1 MIASPDLTGLGGWA
15 ALLIGMTLSFIYS
28 GMETGNYVVNK
39 IRLELRAEAGQRRAV
54 RLHGLLAKPDTPLI
68 VVLIGN
74 NLANYLASAGMFL
87 IVQSEAYAALI
98 LTPLVFVFCELL
110 PKNLFHRHG
119 ESLAYVFG
127 GFLSLSRRLFAA
139 TGLVVL
145 IRGIVWLVT
154 RLFGHGPTGVS
165 GALGGGRWQMAIL
178 LAEGR
183 ASGALTHAQ
192 SLIAERVVNIGQVG
206 LRDVMVPLEK
216 AAMVSELATKE
227 QLHRLLADGCPSR
240 LGVFRDDRDNIV
252 GVLNVY
258 EALLDES
265 GAEPSS
271 HVGPAVRLPESLSVT
286 EALVRLQH
294 QRAVVGIVCSEKD
307 RAVGLLGVRD
317 LVEEIVGELAE

>member
-1 MIASPDLTGLGGWA
+1 MIASLDLTGLCGWA
-15 ALLIGMTLSFIYS
+15 ALLIGMTLSFLYS

-54 RLHGLLAKPDTPLI
+54 RLHALLAETDTPLI
-68 VVLIGN
+68 VVLVGN
-74 NLANYLASAGMFL
+74 NLANYLASVGMFL
-87 IVQSEAYAALI
+87 IVQSEAYSALI

-139 TGLVVL
+139 TGLVGL

-154 RLFGHGPTGVS
+154 RLVGRGPTGVS
-165 GALGGGRWQMAIL
+165 GALGGGRWQMASI

-192 SLIAERVVNIGQVG
+192 SLIAERVVNIRQIG
-206 LRDVMVPLEK
+206 LRDVMVPLEE
-216 AAMVSELATKE
+216 AALVSESVTKE
-227 QLHRLLADGCPSR
+227 QLRRLLTEGCPSR
-240 LGVFRDDRDNIV
+240 LGVFRDGRDDIV

-258 EALLDES
+258 EALLDET
-265 GAEPSS
+265 GAPPSS
-271 HVGPAVRLPESLSVT
+271 HAAPAVRLPEGLSVT
-286 EALVRLQH
+286 EALVQLQL

-307 RAVGLLGVRD
+307 RVVGLVGVRN